1 MLKKIGVLLVFIVS
15 MQSYGQNKNAI
26 YIDDTSIDYYI
37 YQIKGEQ
44 TKKFIT
50 ENTEE
55 TNKLR
60 SFIRNNVYLIQFK
73 RIPENVNDK
82 LSNYPKMVSVQDGVK
97 FNPRKFNPLAYGFDK
112 ITTSKRIHVDGTNY
126 VLFINPIEE

>member
-82 LSNYPKMVSVQDGVK
+82 LSNYPKLVPVQDGVK

-112 ITTSKRIHVDGTNY
+112 ITASKRIHVDGTNY